1 MYNFYFYYLGNPNQT
16 ASKMST
22 MPAKSSINA
31 NILFDFLSLVID
43 INTNKIPRSIENTI
57 TKNPILVFPFYGD
70 YLFVPT
76 CNFSIMG
83 SSYNSCIE
91 SRLSSKSKFIHFLL
105 LSTSKDAVGSSHKI
119 NLGLIMIVLAKT
131 VLAFSPPDFP

>member
-22 MPAKSSINA
+22 IPAKSSINA
-31 NILFDFLSLVID
+31 NILFDFLSLAID

-57 TKNPILVFPFYGD
+57 TKNPILVFPFYGN

-76 CNFSIMG
+76 YNFSIMG
-83 SSYNSCIE
+83 NSYNSCIE
-91 SRLSSKSKFIHFLL
+91 ITIKFKKQVH
-105 LSTSKDAVGSSHKI
+105 S
-119 NLGLIMIVLAKT
+119 
-131 VLAFSPPDFP
+131 FSFVVNV